1 MAPGLYLKGDDGELT
16 QLEPQVLAETADLQ
30 PLLARAPQLLAGDD
44 DSTTN
49 RYMLVHRELGI
60 VHGEDGG
67 ARWSVDHL
75 FLDQEGVP
83 TLVEVKHSSNTEI
96 RRQIVG
102 QILEYAANFTNYW
115 TAERIRGRFEAR
127 CHENKREP
135 SDELLAALG
144 AEDAELFWTGVDD
157 KISARR
163 LRLVF
168 VADAIP
174 SELRQ
179 IIEFL
184 NEELRNT
191 EVLGVEIR
199 EHAGDRGALI
209 TARTIGSTEQ
219 AQVTK
224 GRSGGGGRKLRRWTE
239 SDYLAS
245 VLEHGTPEDRAT
257 LDRLIEWAKQHEPPL
272 AITFGTGMTHVGMQL
287 GLKRD
292 DAYLFPFTFYNNA
305 GVEVNFQQMASVPY
319 PPFHRLEMRRELQHR
334 LQDQLDIQL
343 PDDRISLRPNF
354 PLREVHDPGRLDR
367 FIEVFEWSLSGAEAS
382 GVGLANL
389 DVARAELDAPK
400 P

>member
-1 MAPGLYLKGDDGELT
+1 MGPGLYLKDDDGALT
-16 QLEPQVLAETADLQ
+16 QLEPRVLGETADLQ

-44 DSTTN
+44 DDSTAT
-49 RYMLVHRELGI
+49 RYLLVERELGI
-60 VHGEDGG
+60 VHGEDAGP
-67 ARWSVDHL
+67 RWSVDHL

-102 QILEYAANFTNYW
+102 QILEYASNFTNYW
-115 TAERIRGRFEAR
+115 TAERIRDSFEAR
-127 CHENKREP
+127 CRENNREP
-135 SDELLAALG
+135 SDELLEALG
-144 AEDAELFWTGVDD
+144 AEDVELFWTGVDD

-199 EHAGDRGALI
+199 EHAGDRGALV
-209 TARTIGSTEQ
+209 TARTIGSTEH

-224 GRSGGGGRKLRRWTE
+224 GRGGGGRKSRRWTE

-257 LDRLIEWAKQHEPPL
+257 LERLIDWAKRREPPL
-272 AITFGTGMTHVGMQL
+272 TITFGTGMTHVGMQV

-292 DAYLFPFTFYNNA
+292 DAYLFPFTFFNNA
-305 GVEVNFQQMASVPY
+305 GVEVNFQQMANVPY
-319 PPFHRLEMRRELQHR
+319 PPFHRLEMRKELQQR
-334 LQDQLDIQL
+334 LQDQLAVQL

-354 PLREVHDPGRLDR
+354 PIREVHDPARLGR
-367 FIEVFEWSLSGAEAS
+367 FIEIFEWSLSQAEAS
-382 GVGLANL
+382 GLGLGNL
-389 DVARAELDAPK
+389 EVARAELQAPT

>member
-1 MAPGLYLKGDDGELT
+1 M
-16 QLEPQVLAETADLQ
+16 QQ
-30 PLLARAPQLLAGDD
+30 PR
-44 DSTTN
+44 
-49 RYMLVHRELGI
+49 REAAL
-60 VHGEDGG
+60 
-67 ARWSVDHL
+67 SVVGYRIH
-75 FLDQEGVP
+75 
-83 TLVEVKHSSNTEI
+83 TEI

-115 TAERIRGRFEAR
+115 TAERIRASFEAR
-127 CHENKREP
+127 CRENKREP

-163 LRLVF
+163 LRLMI

-184 NEELRNT
+184 NEELQNT
-191 EVLGVEIR
+191 EGLGVEIR
-199 EHAGDRGALI
+199 EHAGDSGALI

-219 AQVTK
+219 AQLTK
-224 GRSGGGGRKLRRWTE
+224 GRSGGGGRKSRRWTE

-272 AITFGTGMTHVGMQL
+272 TMTFGTGMTYPGMQL

-292 DAYLFPFTFYNNA
+292 DAYLFPFTFFNNA
-305 GVEVNFQQMASVPY
+305 GVEVNFQHMASVPY

-334 LQDQLDIQL
+334 LQDGLGIHL

-354 PLREVHDPGRLDR
+354 PMSEIHDPGRLGR
-367 FIEVFEWSLSGAEAS
+367 FIEIFEWALGLAEAS

-389 DVARAELDAPK
+389 DAARAELEASNS
-400 P
+400 